1 MGQKQYFAIYIIF
14 LKMLFNFSR
23 NQEGVQVVKES
34 ASVVTETGSADQN
47 TEVIYERYTGIFLC
61 QYLWNSRK

>member
-34 ASVVTETGSADQN
+34 ASVVTETGSAD
-47 TEVIYERYTGIFLC
+47 
-61 QYLWNSRK
+61 